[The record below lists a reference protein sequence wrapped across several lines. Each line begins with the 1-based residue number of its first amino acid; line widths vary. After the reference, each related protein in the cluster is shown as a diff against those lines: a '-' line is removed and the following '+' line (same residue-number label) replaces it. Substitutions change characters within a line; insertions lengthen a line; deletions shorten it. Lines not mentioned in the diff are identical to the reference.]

1 VGRALLWIVDELC
14 WRLRRAGLAGKTV
27 SLKLRTSDF
36 ATVHRA
42 ETVEA
47 PLDTVEAL
55 LPVARRLLAKA
66 DTTRKAIRLVGVSL
80 TNFDAPQP
88 SLFADPKEKKGRKVA
103 SVLDA
108 VKKKFGDDALTR
120 GALLEVKRKA
130 RPGRSA
136 KDPRRRDG

>member
-66 DTTRKAIRLVGVSL
+66 DTTKKAIRLVGVSL
-80 TNFDAPQP
+80 SQFGAPQP
-88 SLFADPKEKKGRKVA
+88 SLFADPKARKGREVA
-103 SVLDA
+103 SVLDE

-120 GALLEVKRKA
+120 GALLEPKKRRA
-130 RPGRSA
+130 
-136 KDPRRRDG
+136 PRRR